1 MSGTQPLTGGT
12 PIEHLVASIDGRE
25 RPLALKLEGA
35 NPCGSLK
42 DRIARSLMRDLEQRQ
57 LLSPDSIVVDST
69 SGNLG
74 VALAFLA
81 RARGYRFRAVV
92 DPRTQPRH
100 LEWMRELGAEVDMVS
115 SPDATGGYLLSR
127 LARVRELCASSSRFA
142 WTNQYENP
150 ANPRAHYQETGPE
163 ILRQLGGR

>member
-1 MSGTQPLTGGT
+1 
-12 PIEHLVASIDGRE
+12 
-25 RPLALKLEGA
+25 
-35 NPCGSLK
+35 
-42 DRIARSLMRDLEQRQ
+42 
-57 LLSPDSIVVDST
+57 
-69 SGNLG
+69 
-74 VALAFLA
+74 
-81 RARGYRFRAVV
+81 
-92 DPRTQPRH
+92 PRTQPRH

-163 ILRQLGGR
+163 ILRQLGGRVDAIFVAVSTGGTLAGIGRYFRESSPSTRLIGVDARGSVVFGGPPGPRRLTGIGASRRSAFLVPGLYDGHLLVGD